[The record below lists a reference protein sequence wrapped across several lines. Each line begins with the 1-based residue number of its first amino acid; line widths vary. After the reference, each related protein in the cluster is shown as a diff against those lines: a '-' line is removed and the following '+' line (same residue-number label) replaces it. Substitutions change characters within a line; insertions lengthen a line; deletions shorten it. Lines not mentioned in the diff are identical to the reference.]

1 MAPRPVP
8 SRPFPPHPGAKGPP
22 TAFINARLV
31 DPETR
36 YDGPGSLVVQGGVIA
51 DRSNK
56 PELGALSEDVRVIDC
71 NGAMLA
77 PGLVDIRVKTGEPG
91 AEQKETLKSACRAAA
106 AGGVTSIVIQPDTDP
121 AVDDPATVDFILRRA
136 RDIELV
142 HVYAAG
148 AATQKLGGER
158 MAEIGLML
166 EAGARYITDVDRVI
180 VDSKVMRRVLSYAK
194 GFGALVAHR
203 PADPYLSHGAAAT
216 EGEFASRMGIPSVPV
231 AAERIMLERDL
242 ALAELTGARL
252 LVDQIT
258 CADALE
264 SLERGRGKG
273 LRVTASASINH
284 LSFNELD
291 IGDYRTFYRLDPPLR
306 AEDDRQA
313 LIDAIAS
320 GLVEVVTSAHA
331 PAPAE
336 DKRLPFDE
344 ATPGAVGLETL
355 LAGLLSLYHDDRVP
369 LIDLIRTVTYAPA
382 QLLALPAGRLSP
394 GAPADLVLCDLGAP
408 FALDASRLLSKSKNS
423 PFDGRRLQGQILLT
437 LAAGRVVYQPED

>member
-1 MAPRPVP
+1 MPPVQKP
-8 SRPFPPHPGAKGPP
+8 QPIAV
-22 TAFINARLV
+22 INARLI
-31 DPETR
+31 DPESR
-36 YDGPGSLVVQGGVIA
+36 YDGAGALVVQGGVIA
-51 DRSNK
+51 DVVRK
-56 PELGALSEDVRVIDC
+56 PSLGKLSADIRVVDC

-142 HVYAAG
+142 NVYCAG

-166 EAGARYITDVDRVI
+166 EAGARYLTDVDRPI
-180 VDSKVMRRVLSYAK
+180 VDSKVFRRVLAYAK
-194 GFGALVAHR
+194 GFDALVAHR
-203 PADPYLSHGAAAT
+203 PADPYLSAGAAAT
-216 EGEFASRMGIPSVPV
+216 EGEFAARMGIPGVPV
-231 AAERIMLERDL
+231 VAERIMLERDL
-242 ALAELTGARL
+242 ALAEITGARL

-264 SLERGRGKG
+264 SLERGRKKG
-273 LRVTASASINH
+273 LRVAASASINH
-284 LSFNELD
+284 LTFNELD

-306 AEDDRQA
+306 SEDDRQA
-313 LIDAIAS
+313 LIDALSA
-320 GLVEVVTSAHA
+320 GLVEIVTSAHA

-355 LAGLLSLYHDDRVP
+355 LAGLLSLHHEGRVR
-369 LIDLIRTVTYAPA
+369 LIDLIRAATFAPA
-382 QLLALPAGRLSP
+382 QLLGLPGGRISP
-394 GAPADLVLCDLGAP
+394 GAPADLVLCDIGAP
-408 FALDASRLLSKSKNS
+408 LYLDADSLFSKSKNS
-423 PFDGRRLQGQILLT
+423 PFDGRKLQGLVLMT
-437 LAAGRVVYQPED
+437 LAGGRIVHKAQE